1 MNDPAPA
8 PRGFSMPADVRR
20 WSHEVRCQGRTIAF
34 VPTMGALHPGH
45 LSLIDGARSL
55 ADMVVVSIF
64 VNPLQFDER
73 ADFVG
78 YPRPIDDDVAMCA
91 AVGVDAVYVPT
102 AATMYPD
109 GFQTHV
115 VPGALSEGLEGVTRI
130 GHFEGV
136 ATVVTKLLN
145 AVRPDVA
152 VFGEKDYQQ
161 LVVIRRLVT
170 DLDLGVDI
178 VGWPTVRE
186 PDGLA
191 LSSRNR
197 RLDAEQRAAAVC
209 LPEALAAAC
218 RRAGQPG
225 ATVADVVDTARSV
238 VLAESRADLEYIGV
252 VDASTLE
259 PLDHLPDDRSPGS
272 ARILGAIRL
281 GEVRLI
287 DNRDLFTG

>member
-1 MNDPAPA
+1 
-8 PRGFSMPADVRR
+8 MPADVRR

-102 AATMYPD
+102 AATMYPN

-115 VPGALSEGLEGVTRI
+115 VPGALSEGLEGVTRV

-152 VFGEKDYQQ
+152 VFGEKDAQQ
-161 LVVIRRLVT
+161 LAVIRRLVA
-170 DLDLGVDI
+170 DLDLGAEV
-178 VGWPTVRE
+178 VGVATVRE

-191 LSSRNR
+191 RSSRNE
-197 RLDAEQRAAAVC
+197 RLDEASRTAARC
-209 LPEALAAAC
+209 IPEALDAASRLLEERPGDLPDVAEVEAIVLE
-218 RRAGQPG
+218 RLRAEPR
-225 ATVADVVDTARSV
+225 AEVEYVAVVDERTFTPAGHLDQHARLV
-238 VLAESRADLEYIGV
+238 VAVWIG
-252 VDASTLE
+252 
-259 PLDHLPDDRSPGS
+259 G
-272 ARILGAIRL
+272 
-281 GEVRLI
+281 VRLI
-287 DNRDLFTG
+287 DNVHLLDTEVVRRVGR